1 VWPVP
6 PYPLNLTPYIFVILM
21 IIGFV
26 AMKVLEARRPEALA
40 QGSSMLIRTVAV
52 EAEEPQVG

>member
-1 VWPVP
+1 VV
-6 PYPLNLTPYIFVILM
+6 LM

-26 AMKVLEARRPEALA
+26 VMKVLEARRPEALA

-52 EAEEPQVG
+52 EAEEPQVS